1 MRTGKKAM
9 LLIVGM
15 MALAMVLLQTG
26 CKDEEAE
33 RQKAEAERQAEQA
46 RKDAAQAQAAA
57 TWNQMEIEKA
67 KALQAQRDIE
77 QAKAKQAEENR
88 INSDEWRAT
97 IWKIGKW
104 VLGILALGVVLF
116 FAPIIW
122 EETLEPVI
130 ARRQELK
137 DRARNA
143 QLYAA
148 EERTKTE
155 AAKAEAA
162 RAERVREDRL
172 AKEAEA
178 VRVADLKRI
187 EELKAQQLAEP
198 RLLQEAKAKQVEEER
213 KKKEAEAVIARRAI
227 EEAKAKQAEEE
238 RKAIENQAKLRD
250 TDAEGKAQLARIALG
265 EAQKMEEERK
275 LKEIEAVTREAEAR
289 KAEEVRRAEEAEAKI
304 MEEERK
310 AEEAKLAA
318 VEIERQIKM
327 KEYPLGAHIEI
338 FCQQVETLNGW
349 IANGEEENR
358 VFDLYLKLQAA
369 LEAASK
375 IPLKERERIAEQH
388 KELNQVETLM
398 NLYSEKIRR
407 VRDDEDLDDEEREEK
422 IAYWRDLRNR
432 QVAAIQGE

>member
-1 MRTGKKAM
+1 MRTGKKAL

-15 MALAMVLLQTG
+15 MALTMVLLQTG

-122 EETLEPVI
+122 EETMGPVI
-130 ARRQELK
+130 AKRQELS
-137 DRARNA
+137 DRHKHAE
-143 QLYAA
+143 LYATQERALASEAWVSEAEAQKA
-148 EERTKTE
+148 EEQRKAHQAELWKAEELRKAETAKREAE
-155 AAKAEAA
+155 AAKAKQLEEQRLIKQADAKKIEEERLRQEAEVRKLEEQRRLA
-162 RAERVREDRL
+162 ILEAQRAERL
-172 AKEAEA
+172 AAEQQAQMVKSRHEAEVA
-178 VRVADLKRI
+178 VAREKETGALARQAEAQKAEAERVKT
-187 EELKAQQLAEP
+187 
-198 RLLQEAKAKQVEEER
+198 EEER
-213 KKKEAEAVIARRAI
+213 KK
-227 EEAKAKQAEEE
+227 
-238 RKAIENQAKLRD
+238 
-250 TDAEGKAQLARIALG
+250 AQ
-265 EAQKMEEERK
+265 
-275 LKEIEAVTREAEAR
+275 
-289 KAEEVRRAEEAEAKI
+289 AEAKK
-304 MEEERK
+304 ESAR
-310 AEEAKLAA
+310 LAA
-318 VEIERQIKM
+318 AEIERQNKL
-327 KEYPLGAHIEI
+327 KEYPLGAHVDV
-338 FCQQVETLNGW
+338 FCQQVGTLNGW
-349 IANGEEENR
+349 ITNGEEENR

-422 IAYWRDLRNR
+422 IAYWRDMRNR
-432 QVAAIQGE
+432 QIAAIQGE